1 MTGQERRARLD
12 ELRQAEL
19 LLVADIAVCR
29 IRLKQHEQRLEHLRS
44 RIERLSAPALSAEA
58 AALFA
63 KVEKLQAI
71 IDAPPLTFEPPP
83 PRAGALPS
91 HLPAEPNTGDAAAEQ
106 LADYRESY

>member
-58 AALFA
+58 TAALA
-63 KVEKLQAI
+63 ELKELRAI

-91 HLPAEPNTGDAAAEQ
+91 HLPAEPSTGDAVAEQ